1 VAVVSM
7 SKQEFS
13 RLDVLLRVQSGR
25 LRVSDA
31 CALIGLQ
38 RRQVFRLLRGLK
50 QDGAAS
56 LLSKRRGQP
65 SNHRLP
71 AEVRTLALSIVRERY
86 GDFGPS
92 LAAEKLAEHHG
103 CSVSRETLRGWM
115 IAEGLWQDRRHR
127 LPSPHQPRRRR
138 DCLGELVQID
148 GSEHAWFEDRGPPC
162 TLLAFVDD
170 ATSRL
175 MQLRFVTSE
184 SAFDYFRT
192 TRAYLEEHGKPV
204 ALYSDKHGIFR
215 VNRKEAVGGDGVT
228 QFGRALLALNIDI
241 ICANSP
247 QAKGRIERAFG
258 TLQDRMVKELRLAG
272 VSSMAAANAW
282 LPGFIT
288 AYNARF
294 GRAPANAK
302 NLHRPL
308 APADD
313 LDEILAW
320 REERTVTRNL
330 TLHYDRMML
339 LLDPTSLARSLVRKK
354 VEVVNYPDGRFAVQ
368 FNGAPLGFKVFD
380 KIQTVQP
387 GAIVDNKRVGRVGAS
402 EGAAGRLSG
411 ASAARAHRTAA
422 AAEQPRGAGSA
433 VKGAGATPW
442 RYRSAGRS
450 PPSRPPSRRGEGG
463 FLRDREIYYDARR
476 EEMMAC
482 NRQVA
487 GADPFRSA
495 PGSSQ

>member
-1 VAVVSM
+1 M

-13 RLDVLLRVQSGR
+13 RLEVLLRVQSGR
-25 LRVSDA
+25 LRISDA
-31 CALIGLQ
+31 CVLIGLQ
-38 RRQVFRLLRGLK
+38 RRQMFRLLRGLK
-50 QDGAAS
+50 QEGAAS
-56 LLSKRRGQP
+56 LVSKRRGKP

-71 AEVRTLALSIVRERY
+71 AEVRTLALSIVREQY
-86 GDFGPS
+86 ADFGPT

-103 CSVSRETLRGWM
+103 CSVSNETLRGWM

-127 LPSPHQPRRRR
+127 LPVAHQPRRRR

-175 MQLRFVTSE
+175 MQLRFVASE
-184 SAFDYFRT
+184 SAFDYFRS
-192 TRAYLEEHGKPV
+192 TRTYLEGHGKPV
-204 ALYSDKHGIFR
+204 AFYSDKHGIFR
-215 VNRKEAVGGDGVT
+215 VNSKDAVGGDGVT

-272 VSSMAAANAW
+272 VSSITAANAW
-282 LPGFIT
+282 LPGFIA
-288 AYNARF
+288 AYNRRFARD
-294 GRAPANAK
+294 PANPK

-308 APADD
+308 SPTDD

-339 LLDPTSLARSLVRKK
+339 LLDPTPLTRGLVRKK

-368 FNGAPLGFKVFD
+368 FNGTALGFTVFD
-380 KIQTVQP
+380 KIRTMQP
-387 GAIVDNKRVGRVGAS
+387 GAIVDNKRLSAVLEQVKAQQATYPAHQQRGHTARRRPPNNLEAPGLPSKGRAP
-402 EGAAGRLSG
+402 R
-411 ASAARAHRTAA
+411 HAA
-422 AAEQPRGAGSA
+422 A
-433 VKGAGATPW
+433 
-442 RYRSAGRS
+442 
-450 PPSRPPSRRGEGG
+450 
-463 FLRDREIYYDARR
+463 
-476 EEMMAC
+476 
-482 NRQVA
+482 VA
-487 GADPFRSA
+487 A
-495 PGSSQ
+495 PA

>member
-1 VAVVSM
+1 
-7 SKQEFS
+7 
-13 RLDVLLRVQSGR
+13 LLR
-25 LRVSDA
+25 
-31 CALIGLQ
+31 C
-38 RRQVFRLLRGLK
+38 LK
-50 QDGAAS
+50 QDGATS
-56 LLSKRRGQP
+56 LLSKRRGRP

-86 GDFGPS
+86 SDFGPS
-92 LAAEKLAEHHG
+92 LAAEKLAEHHS

-115 IAEGLWQDRRHR
+115 IADGLWQDRRHR
-127 LPSPHQPRRRR
+127 LPSPHPPRRRR

-162 TLLAFVDD
+162 TLPAFVDD

-204 ALYSDKHGIFR
+204 AFYSDKHGIFR
-215 VNRKEAVGGDGVT
+215 VNSKEAAGGDGVT

-258 TLQDRMVKELRLAG
+258 TLQDRMVEEMRLAG
-272 VSSMAAANAW
+272 VSPGQARGPIAAANAW

-288 AYNARF
+288 TYNTRF
-294 GRAPANAK
+294 GRDPANAK
-302 NLHRPL
+302 DLHRPL
-308 APADD
+308 AQADD

-320 REERTVTRNL
+320 REERMVTRNL

-339 LLDPTSLARSLVRKK
+339 LLDPTSLARGLVRKR
-354 VEVVNYPDGRFAVQ
+354 VEIVNYPDGRFAVQ
-368 FNGAPLGFKVFD
+368 FNGATLGFKVFD

-387 GAIVDNKRVGRVGAS
+387 GAIVDNKR
-402 EGAAGRLSG
+402 L
-411 ASAARAHRTAA
+411 
-422 AAEQPRGAGSA
+422 SA
-433 VKGAGATPW
+433 VLEQVKAQQAA
-442 RYRSAGRS
+442 YSARQQRGHVARQ
-450 PPSRPPSRRGEGG
+450 RPPNNLE
-463 FLRDREIYYDARR
+463 
-476 EEMMAC
+476 
-482 NRQVA
+482 
-487 GADPFRSA
+487 A
-495 PGSSQ
+495 PGLPSKGRASRHVADAAPA

>member
-1 VAVVSM
+1 V
-7 SKQEFS
+7 
-13 RLDVLLRVQSGR
+13 
-25 LRVSDA
+25 
-31 CALIGLQ
+31 LIGLQ

-50 QDGAAS
+50 QDGATS
-56 LLSKRRGQP
+56 LLSKRRGKP

-71 AEVRTLALSIVRERY
+71 AEVRTLALSIVRDQY
-86 GDFGPS
+86 ADFGPT
-92 LAAEKLAEHHG
+92 LAAEKLAQHHG

-115 IAEGLWQDRRHR
+115 IA
-127 LPSPHQPRRRR
+127 
-138 DCLGELVQID
+138 D
-148 GSEHAWFEDRGPPC
+148 GRSAPC

-184 SAFDYFRT
+184 SAFDYFRA
-192 TRAYLEEHGKPV
+192 TRAYLEAHGKPV
-204 ALYSDKHGIFR
+204 AFYSDKHGIFR
-215 VNRKEAVGGDGVT
+215 VNSKDAAGGDGVT

-282 LPGFIT
+282 LPGFVT
-288 AYNARF
+288 AYNTRF
-294 GRAPANAK
+294 GRDPANAK
-302 NLHRPL
+302 DLHRPL
-308 APADD
+308 RQGDD

-339 LLDPTSLARSLVRKK
+339 LLDPTPLARGLVRKK

-368 FNGAPLGFKVFD
+368 FNGATLGFKVFD

-387 GAIVDNKRVGRVGAS
+387 GAIVDNKRLSAVLEQVKAQQAAYPARQQRGHAARQRPPNNLEAPGLPSKGRAPRR
-402 EGAAGRLSG
+402 GAA
-411 ASAARAHRTAA
+411 ATAA
-422 AAEQPRGAGSA
+422 
-433 VKGAGATPW
+433 
-442 RYRSAGRS
+442 
-450 PPSRPPSRRGEGG
+450 
-463 FLRDREIYYDARR
+463 
-476 EEMMAC
+476 
-482 NRQVA
+482 
-487 GADPFRSA
+487 
-495 PGSSQ
+495 